1 MKLVEFQVEKKQHR
15 EQLFSV
21 RLHHEI
27 NQKQHCPNVPT
38 ANQITFIVIE
48 LSRSV
53 SGSDR
58 DKAQLFGPITHP
70 KRCNLAVNPNTQT
83 T

>member
-1 MKLVEFQVEKKQHR
+1 MKLVEFQVKKKHR

-38 ANQITFIVIE
+38 APE

-58 DKAQLFGPITHP
+58 DRAQLFGPITHP